1 MDPGGGGPL
10 DRSMFFLKEYS
21 TRLGGV
27 ETLLAK
33 ARGRLEEQSEKIEA
47 LEKAVDGLESSS
59 RLLKNEWLDVL
70 DRANRVMG
78 RLTARI
84 RKFESQNGP
93 ESDVEEVEKGPL
105 PGGVHGTLVAMRRR
119 RGVLSG

>member
-1 MDPGGGGPL
+1 M
-10 DRSMFFLKEYS
+10 SS
-21 TRLGGV
+21 TRVSAV
-27 ETLLAK
+27 ETALAK
-33 ARGRLEEQSEKIEA
+33 LEVNVSVDRGVTQELLKRIDASEKAIE
-47 LEKAVDGLESSS
+47 GLESSS

-105 PGGVHGTLVAMRRR
+105 PAGVHATLTEMRRR
-119 RGVLSG
+119 RRVLSG